1 MRNRYQI
8 FFFLHCI
15 CLFVQLIL
23 IDHFPLSVSTRS
35 FEFDMFFASSS
46 LKHCNT
52 EMHLPKIAPVVFG
65 PFFFFFWECRSLSD
79 GSMHSGA
86 DAVAFPQGDG
96 CCGVYKATQWHL
108 HKKEWMLLGQGG
120 KKRWGRNS
128 STAVIT
134 PSSLMLLDSHFAPPA
149 VVQRWYM
156 KHFLCNICNS
166 SRQRNRGDDICQ
178 RTSTST
184 GGRLMNR
191 FK

>member
-65 PFFFFFWECRSLSD
+65 PFFFFFGSAAASAMDRCTVVLMLWHFHKEMDVVGSIRQHSD
-79 GSMHSGA
+79 IYIRKN
-86 DAVAFPQGDG
+86 G
-96 CCGVYKATQWHL
+96 CCWA
-108 HKKEWMLLGQGG
+108 KEERRGG
-120 KKRWGRNS
+120 EG
-128 STAVIT
+128 TA
-134 PSSLMLLDSHFAPPA
+134 A
-149 VVQRWYM
+149 QRLSP
-156 KHFLCNICNS
+156 HPH
-166 SRQRNRGDDICQ
+166 
-178 RTSTST
+178 
-184 GGRLMNR
+184 
-191 FK
+191 